1 MSNFSCDNVLTNY
14 CLVDKI
20 LAMHNGYILLW
31 RKSLDSMVW
40 KDRKLWRLWSWIL
53 MSARWKPGRDLL
65 GRKPVDVGPGELY
78 ATTEGMAQATGL
90 TVKEVRSALALGARV
105 GVLRAEGTAWGTRI
119 TIVNW
124 QEYQGQDAASGKKNA
139 PAKGGPRGQRQPA
152 PHKQPDKNQGEPAGA
167 PGGEPSGTRGASAGQ
182 TQGQPSPYTNQETRE
197 GTQPATNPPPAHQER
212 AAGAGSA
219 CAFSGL
225 SGQARRDCQRFLDAY
240 PKKAAQNAARALW
253 AELAAMPP
261 CDASGATPDDR
272 PDDRPGLPPLDT
284 LLEALARHCA
294 SPAWAAE
301 GGRFIPTPAN
311 WLARRSWLGL
321 ATGTAA
327 GLAPGSAT
335 GLSTGPGHPG
345 GAIDQWLQNAPGH
358 DASDNRAPGNND
370 GDQP

>member
-53 MSARWKPGRDLL
+53 MSARWRPGRDLL

-139 PAKGGPRGQRQPA
+139 PTKGGPRGQRQPA

-197 GTQPATNPPPAHQER
+197 GTQPATSPPPDHQER
-212 AAGAGSA
+212 VAGAGSA

-225 SGQARRDCQRFLDAY
+225 SEQARRDCQRFLDAY
-240 PKKAAQNAARALW
+240 PKKAAQDAARTLW
-253 AELAAMPP
+253 AELAATPSG
-261 CDASGATPDDR
+261 DAT
-272 PDDRPGLPPLDT
+272 PGLPPLDT

-327 GLAPGSAT
+327 GPAT
-335 GLSTGPGHPG
+335 GHG
-345 GAIDQWLQNAPGH
+345 GAIDQWLQNAPEH
-358 DASDNRAPGNND
+358 NAPANND
-370 GDQP
+370 GDRP